1 MIYIGGEK
9 MTQNKIRYSLKELRA
24 RKNITQKEMAKVLDV
39 STQTYNAWENDLS
52 NVKISKVYEIA
63 EHFGLTIDDIK
74 WQN

>member
-1 MIYIGGEK
+1 

-63 EHFGLTIDDIK
+63 EYFGLTIDDIK

>member
-1 MIYIGGEK
+1 MIYIGGEE

-63 EHFGLTIDDIK
+63 EYFGLTIDDIK